1 MDGPLPTEMVRA
13 VPGIRRDPL
22 AFLARTVARYGDLVA
37 FPMPR
42 TPVLL
47 VNTPS
52 AAHRVLV
59 AGHRGYTKHTAQY
72 SSLAMVTGQGLL
84 TSDGEVWR
92 RSRRLAQPA
101 FHRSTLD
108 VVAREAVSAAG
119 SLRSMWTAAPGG
131 VVDVE
136 QACLKA
142 TMSVIGRTLFGS
154 DLHGRGED
162 LIRAVLDALDVVVRR
177 VRTPVPVPGW
187 LPTAGNCALRKA
199 NSALDD
205 ASARLVAERRS
216 ATAQRDDDLLG
227 LLLAAVGEGL
237 IDVRQLRDEL
247 VTMVIAGHETVATSL
262 AWTLYLLA
270 THPEMQQRLHHEL
283 EQVLGTAGDGRDPGW
298 GDLGD
303 LSWTRAVIDESLRL
317 YPPAW
322 VVSRKAVADD
332 VLDEMPVPAGTLV
345 IISPWLLH
353 RREQDWACPDMFD
366 PTRFLQRGDRRSDRA
381 DRADRAAGCSYLPF
395 GAGPRLCIGRDFAL
409 VESVLMLATLLR
421 RHQVEPAGAGAGS
434 AVEVDALVTMRPRG
448 GLPLRLRS
456 R

>member
-1 MDGPLPTEMVRA
+1 MDGPLPGEMVRA
-13 VPGIRRDPL
+13 VPEIRRDPL

-47 VNTPS
+47 ANTPS

-72 SSLAMVTGQGLL
+72 SSLSLVTGQGLL
-84 TSDGEVWR
+84 TSDGDVWR

-101 FHRSTLD
+101 FHHSTLD
-108 VVAREAVSAAG
+108 VVARAAVTAAG
-119 SLRSMWTAAPGG
+119 ALRATWTAAPGC

-136 QACLKA
+136 QACLAA
-142 TMSVIGRTLFGS
+142 TMAVIGRTLFGS
-154 DLHGRGED
+154 DLHGRGDD
-162 LIRAVLDALDVVVRR
+162 LIQAVLGALDVVVQR
-177 VRTPVPVPGW
+177 VRTPLPVPGW
-187 LPTAGNCALRKA
+187 LPTPGNRALAQA

-216 ATAQRDDDLLG
+216 ATGQRDDDLLG
-227 LLLAAVGEGL
+227 LLLVAVDEGL
-237 IDVRQLRDEL
+237 IDARQLRDEL

-262 AWTLYLLA
+262 AWTLHLLA
-270 THPEMQQRLHHEL
+270 THPEVQQRLHVEL
-283 EQVLGTAGDGRDPGW
+283 DDVLGPAAAGRDPGW
-298 GDLGD
+298 ADLGE
-303 LSWTRAVIDESLRL
+303 LRWTRAVVDESLRL

-322 VVSRKAVADD
+322 VVSRKAVAED
-332 VLDEMPVPAGTLV
+332 VLDEIPIPAGTLV

-353 RREQDWACPDMFD
+353 RREQDWPQPEVFD
-366 PTRFLQRGDRRSDRA
+366 PARFLERGDRRGNRA
-381 DRADRAAGCSYLPF
+381 ARAAGGSYLPF
-395 GAGPRLCIGRDFAL
+395 GAGPRLCIGRDFSL

-421 RHQVEPAGAGAGS
+421 GHIVEPVGPDAGKP
-434 AVEVDALVTMRPRG
+434 VEVDALVTMRPRG
-448 GLPLRLRS
+448 GLPLRLRA

>member
-1 MDGPLPTEMVRA
+1 MIRA

-47 VNTPS
+47 VNTPT

-59 AGHRGYTKHTAQY
+59 ANHRGYTKHTAQY

-84 TSDGEVWR
+84 TSDGEIWR
-92 RSRRLAQPA
+92 RSRRIAQPA

-108 VVAREAVSAAG
+108 VVARAAVSAAA
-119 SLRSMWTAAPGG
+119 SLQTTWTAAPGG

-136 QACLKA
+136 QACLSA

-177 VRTPVPVPGW
+177 VRTPAPVPAW
-187 LPTAGNCALRKA
+187 LPTPGNRALARA
-199 NSALDD
+199 NSALDG

-216 ATAQRDDDLLG
+216 AAGQRDDDLLG
-227 LLLAAVGEGL
+227 LLLAAVGEEL
-237 IDVRQLRDEL
+237 IEARQLRDEL

-262 AWTLYLLA
+262 AWTLHLLA
-270 THPEMQQRLHHEL
+270 THPEAQQRLHHEL
-283 EQVLGTAGDGRDPGW
+283 DDVVGAAGAGRDPAW
-298 GDLGD
+298 ADLGD
-303 LSWTRAVIDESLRL
+303 LPWTRAVVDESLRL

-332 VLDEMPVPAGTLV
+332 VLDEIPVPAGTLV

-353 RREQDWACPDMFD
+353 RREQDWARPDVFD
-366 PTRFLQRGDRRSDRA
+366 PTRFVG
-381 DRADRAAGCSYLPF
+381 RADRAAGGSYLPF

-421 RHQVEPAGAGAGS
+421 RHRVEPAGSGDGS
-434 AVEVDALVTMRPRG
+434 VVEVDALVTMRPRG